1 MCQFHYIPIYK
12 FSLYR
17 NKKINLNGSEEYFKN
32 SVSIPIFHTLDLK
45 KQDKVIKLIKNFF
58 NKNK

>member
-17 NKKINLNGSEEYFKN
+17 NKKINLNGSEEYFKLCKY
-32 SVSIPIFHTLDLK
+32 S
-45 KQDKVIKLIKNFF
+45 NFSYF
-58 NKNK
+58 RFKETR